1 MEIEVEL
8 SPVVSVDEL
17 LELARIV
24 DDAGVSRLGISDVAL
39 FRDSLQ
45 LQALCAA
52 ATRNVRIGSL
62 VTNPY
67 VRHPAIV
74 AAALGTLNEVSQ
86 GRAFLGIGVGAGLSG
101 IGIEQPRPVRLLEE
115 FLTAVRE
122 LLSGGEVN
130 LDGPSYRI
138 KGARLQADIAG
149 PVPVVIGT
157 RSRLVSR
164 LAGRMADAVVVGAR
178 ELTKEALLRY
188 RDWVAE
194 GAVAAGRDPAE
205 VDVAPRVTICVSHDG
220 EQARRSVVLYAAHYL
235 SLGGAE
241 RSLLPTPEFERIS
254 ELASQATGWY
264 FEPDVSYPV
273 ELDSLV
279 GPEVIGRFAIAGTPA
294 ECLPKLKAL
303 RDLGFRSVSMNVA
316 AVRRPGGTMYDG
328 LRETLEGLAEIV
340 PEVHALSGGP
350 CPLGLR
356 G

>member
-8 SPVVSVDEL
+8 SPVVTVEEL
-17 LELARIV
+17 LELARIA
-24 DDAGVSRLGISDVAL
+24 DASGVSRLGISDVAL
-39 FRDSLQ
+39 FRDSSQ
-45 LQALCAA
+45 LQVLCAA

-67 VRHPAIV
+67 VRHPAIL

-101 IGIEQPRPVRLLEE
+101 IGIEQPRPARLLEE

-130 LDGPSYRI
+130 LEGPAYRI
-138 KGARLQADIAG
+138 KGSRLQADIAG
-149 PVPVVIGT
+149 LVPVVIGT
-157 RSRLVSR
+157 RSRQVSR

-178 ELTKEALLRY
+178 ELTENALLRY

-194 GAVAAGRDPAE
+194 GAVAAGRNPAE

-235 SLGGAE
+235 ALGGAE
-241 RSLLPTPEFERIS
+241 QSLLPAPDFERIS
-254 ELASQATGWY
+254 ALAAQATGWY
-264 FEPDVSYPV
+264 FEPGVSYPA

-279 GPEVIGRFAIAGTPA
+279 GPEITGRFAIAGTPG
-294 ECLPKLKAL
+294 ECLPKLEAL
-303 RDLGFRSVSMNVA
+303 RDMGFGSVSMNVA
-316 AVRRPGGTMYDG
+316 AVRRPGGSMYEG

-340 PEVHALSGGP
+340 PEIH
-350 CPLGLR
+350 GL
-356 G
+356 

>member
-8 SPVVSVDEL
+8 SPVVSVEEL

-24 DDAGVSRLGISDVAL
+24 DGAGVSRLGISDVVL

-45 LQALCAA
+45 LQVLCAS

-74 AAALGTLNEVSQ
+74 AAALGTLNEVSK

-101 IGIEQPRPVRLLEE
+101 IGIEQQRPVRLLEE
-115 FLTAVRE
+115 FLTVVRE

-130 LDGPSYRI
+130 LDGPHYNI
-138 KGARLQADIAG
+138 KGAMLQPDIAG

-164 LAGRMADAVVVGAR
+164 LAGGMADAVVVGAR
-178 ELTKEALLRY
+178 ELTEEALLRY
-188 RDWVAE
+188 RAWVNE
-194 GAVAAGRDPAE
+194 GAVAADRDPSD

-220 EQARRSVVLYAAHYL
+220 EKARRSVVLYAAHYL

-241 RSLLPTPEFERIS
+241 QSLLPAPEFERIS
-254 ELASQATGWY
+254 SLASQASEWY
-264 FEPDVSYPV
+264 FEPDVSYPS

-279 GPEVIGRFAIAGTPA
+279 GPEIISRFAIAGAPA
-294 ECLPKLKAL
+294 ECLPKLEAL
-303 RDLGFRSVSMNVA
+303 RDMGFGSVSMNVA
-316 AVRRPGGTMYDG
+316 AVRRPGCSMYEG

-340 PEVHALSGGP
+340 PEIHAL
-350 CPLGLR
+350 
-356 G
+356 

>member
-24 DDAGVSRLGISDVAL
+24 DHAGVGRLGISDVAL

-74 AAALGTLNEVSQ
+74 AAALGTLNEVSK

-101 IGIEQPRPVRLLEE
+101 IGIEQPRPTRLLEE

-122 LLSGGEVN
+122 LLSGGDVN
-130 LDGPSYRI
+130 LDGPTYRI
-138 KGARLQADIAG
+138 KGARLQGEIAG
-149 PVPVVIGT
+149 AVPVVIGT

-164 LAGRMADAVVVGAR
+164 LAGQMADAVVVGAR
-178 ELTKEALLRY
+178 ELTGNALLRY
-188 RDWVAE
+188 LDWVAE
-194 GAVAAGRDPAE
+194 GAVSAGRDPAE

-220 EQARRSVVLYAAHYL
+220 EQARRSVALYAAHYL

-241 RSLLPTPEFERIS
+241 RSLLSATEFERIS
-254 ELASQATGWY
+254 SLASQATGWY
-264 FEPDVSYPV
+264 FEPDVSYPP

-279 GPEVIGRFAIAGTPA
+279 GPEIIERFAIAGTPA
-294 ECLPKLKAL
+294 ECLPKLEML
-303 RDLGFRSVSMNVA
+303 SRMGFDSVSMNVA
-316 AVRRPGGTMYDG
+316 AVRRPGSSMYEG
-328 LRETLEGLAEIV
+328 LRETLEGLVKIV
-340 PEVHALSGGP
+340 PQVHAL
-350 CPLGLR
+350 
-356 G
+356 

>member
-8 SPVVSVDEL
+8 SPVVSVEEL
-17 LELARIV
+17 LELSRIA
-24 DDAGVSRLGISDVAL
+24 DGAGVSRLGISDVAL

-45 LQALCAA
+45 LQVLCAA

-74 AAALGTLNEVSQ
+74 AAALGTLNEVSK

-122 LLSGGEVN
+122 LLAGAEVN
-130 LDGPSYRI
+130 LDGPAYNI
-138 KGARLQADIAG
+138 KGAMLQPDIAG

-178 ELTKEALLRY
+178 ELTEEALLRY
-188 RDWVAE
+188 RAWVNE
-194 GAVAAGRDPAE
+194 GAAAADRDPSD
-205 VDVAPRVTICVSHDG
+205 VDVAPRVTICVSQDG
-220 EQARRSVVLYAAHYL
+220 DQARRSVVLYAAHYL
-235 SLGGAE
+235 SLGGSE
-241 RSLLPTPEFERIS
+241 RSLLPAPEFERIS
-254 ELASQATGWY
+254 RLASQASGWY
-264 FEPDVSYPV
+264 FEPDVSYPA
-273 ELDSLV
+273 ELDSLI
-279 GPEVIGRFAIAGTPA
+279 GPEIIGRFAIAGTPA

-303 RDLGFRSVSMNVA
+303 RDMGFGSVSMNVA
-316 AVRRPGGTMYDG
+316 AVRRPGCSMYEG

-340 PEVHALSGGP
+340 PEVHAL
-350 CPLGLR
+350 
-356 G
+356 

>member
-8 SPVVSVDEL
+8 SPVVSVEEL

-45 LQALCAA
+45 LQVLCAA
-52 ATRNVRIGSL
+52 ATRHVRIGSL

-86 GRAFLGIGVGAGLSG
+86 GRAFLGIGVGAGLSS
-101 IGIEQPRPVRLLEE
+101 IGIEQPRPARLLEE
-115 FLTAVRE
+115 FLAAVRE
-122 LLSGGEVN
+122 LLSGREVN
-130 LDGPSYRI
+130 LNGPAYQFR
-138 KGARLQADIAG
+138 GARLQSDIAG

-157 RSRLVSR
+157 RSRQVSR

-178 ELTKEALLRY
+178 ELTDTALLRY

-194 GAVAAGRDPAE
+194 GAVSVGRDPAE
-205 VDVAPRVTICVSHDG
+205 VDVAPRVTICVSRDG
-220 EQARRSVVLYAAHYL
+220 EQARRSVSLYAAHYL

-241 RSLLPTPEFERIS
+241 RSLLPAPEFERIS
-254 ELASQATGWY
+254 ALASQASGWY
-264 FEPDVSYPV
+264 FEPDVSYPA

-279 GPEVIGRFAIAGTPA
+279 GPEIIGRFAIAGTPA
-294 ECLPKLKAL
+294 DCLPKLEAL
-303 RDLGFRSVSMNVA
+303 RDMGFGSVSMNVA
-316 AVRRPGGTMYDG
+316 AVRRPGGSMYEG

-340 PEVHALSGGP
+340 PEIHAL
-350 CPLGLR
+350 
-356 G
+356 